1 MSSSPS
7 WQAILRTIIQTPAER
22 QHLATTLGVST
33 VTLTRWAND
42 NSHPQRSHIIHLVQL
57 VPPQYRAELL
67 EALESHY
74 PGIRSWQNEESPNQI
89 PSEFFAQVLNA
100 RATVIESLRFWHIAD
115 IVLKQVLTQLDP
127 NQLGMSI
134 TLAQC
139 SPPSQNGKI
148 RSLRERMGKGTVP
161 WTADLEHLS
170 TFLGI
175 ETLAGYVVQYQ
186 HSASIEDLSQD
197 NLLPAYQSE
206 YEVSAAAS
214 PIWLDGRIAGC
225 LIASSTQLNYFCQ
238 DRLALL
244 NTFSDVISLA
254 FDKHDFYPTECVEL
268 SVMPP
273 PDKQHLYLARF
284 RQRVTQVLIEAA
296 RNKQHLTNIQAE
308 QIVWRELEETL
319 LNMS

>member
-7 WQAILRTIIQTPAER
+7 WKDILRTIIQVPAER
-22 QHLATTLGVST
+22 QRLATILGVST
-33 VTLTRWAND
+33 MTLTRWAND
-42 NSHPQRSHIIHLVQL
+42 NSHPQRSHLIHLVQI
-57 VPPQYRAELL
+57 VQPQYRTELL
-67 EALESHY
+67 VALEYDY
-74 PGIRSWQNEESPNQI
+74 PGIHSWQNEELPSQI

-100 RATVIESLRFWHIAD
+100 RATVMESLRFWHITD
-115 IVLKQVLTQLDP
+115 MVLKQVLAQLDP

-139 SPPSQNGKI
+139 SPPSHNGKI
-148 RSLRERMGKGTVP
+148 RSLRERMGRGTIP

-186 HSASIEDLSQD
+186 RSASIEDLSQD

-238 DRLALL
+238 HRLALL
-244 NTFSDVISLA
+244 NTFSNVISLA
-254 FDKHDFYPTECVEL
+254 LDKNEFYQPDCIQL
-268 SVMPP
+268 SIMPP
-273 PDKQHLYLARF
+273 PEKQRPYLAKF
-284 RQRVTQVLIEAA
+284 RQRVTQILVEAA
-296 RNKQHLTNIQAE
+296 RKKHHLTNIQAE
-308 QIVWRELEETL
+308 QIVWRDLEETL
-319 LNMS
+319 LNTP